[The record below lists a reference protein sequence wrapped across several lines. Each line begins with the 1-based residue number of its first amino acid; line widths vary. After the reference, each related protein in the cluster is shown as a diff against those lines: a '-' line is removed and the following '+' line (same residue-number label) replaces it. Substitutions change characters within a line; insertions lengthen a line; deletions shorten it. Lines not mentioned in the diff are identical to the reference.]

1 MHRKGFQVPFAFVMM
16 SILILI
22 VGLGILLLVKTAFDK
37 ENENVPAEQCRIS
50 VLREAVVNSAAKGA
64 NGAYTARDFASNID
78 CEQIPV
84 SIVGK
89 ESSKLAAMTAD
100 YVDQCW
106 KTFGSGKYA
115 LFSKQADANTFC
127 HVCYTVT
134 YDAGA
139 TVDTRAALA
148 RKPLIATDIP
158 ESFGGQQ
165 GIIYVNTLS
174 SVGNAQ
180 KIAIRPLDKIQD
192 VCANAVF
199 AAQRIA

>member
-16 SILILI
+16 SVLIII
-22 VGLGILLLVKTAFDK
+22 VAFGVLLLVKTAFDR
-37 ENENVPAEQCRIS
+37 ENEAVPAEQCRIS

-64 NGAYTARDFASNID
+64 NGAYTSRDFASNIN
-78 CEQIPV
+78 CVQIPV

-89 ESSKLAAMTAD
+89 ESSKLAAMTTD

-115 LFSKQADANTFC
+115 LFSKQGDPNTFC

-134 YDAGA
+134 YDDGA
-139 TVDTRAALA
+139 RVDTRAALA
-148 RKPLIATDIP
+148 RKPTITTDIP

-165 GIIYVNTLS
+165 AIVYVNTLS

-180 KIAIRPLDKIQD
+180 KIAIRPLDRIQE
-192 VCANAVF
+192 VCTNAAF
-199 AAQRIA
+199 AAQRVT